1 MTTTTATTKVTKFI
15 NKFEKSQSYEDIL
28 EGSYGKYP
36 VIFDNV
42 KLSNNI
48 VIYSDKLTD
57 SAMKKRYLLLFA
69 VKKDGRYYNR
79 VIEKMVEIPE
89 DMAKYV
95 QAAENMMFEIAKEVD
110 DKGLLK

>member
-15 NKFEKSQSYEDIL
+15 NKFEKSSTHEEIMDGTHGLYPIL
-28 EGSYGKYP
+28 
-36 VIFDNV
+36 FDNV
-42 KLSNNI
+42 KLSNNM

-57 SAMKKRYLLLFA
+57 SAMKKRYLQLFA
-69 VKKDGRYYNR
+69 VKKDGRHYER

-95 QAAENMMFEIAKEVD
+95 QAAKSMMLEIAKEVD